1 MLAWT
6 TRRLII
12 AEEQLGENYS
22 SQEFF
27 KVVCHTFNVTN
38 KKYFHQLAETLEDDE
53 IRGDDSDVSDS
64 DDEQDEQDDDVAPEA
79 VFHQDEYDIEVTLT
93 CPQVQ
98 PRCTIC
104 FGDQLNAVFAFYI
117 PLQISA

>member
-1 MLAWT
+1 M
-6 TRRLII
+6 I

-53 IRGDDSDVSDS
+53 IREDSDASDS
-64 DDEQDEQDDDVAPEA
+64 DDEQDEQDDNVAPEA
-79 VFHQDEYDIEVTLT
+79 VFHQDEDDIEVTLT
-93 CPQVQ
+93 RPQVQ
-98 PRCTIC
+98 PRCPIC

-117 PLQISA
+117 PLQMSA

>member
-1 MLAWT
+1 M
-6 TRRLII
+6 
-12 AEEQLGENYS
+12 
-22 SQEFF
+22 
-27 KVVCHTFNVTN
+27 CHTFNVTN

-53 IRGDDSDVSDS
+53 IRGDNSDVSDS
-64 DDEQDEQDDDVAPEA
+64 DDEHEDDNVAPEA

-93 CPQVQ
+93 RPQVQ